1 MGSLTTDTNDLNL
14 NDYEQQIYD
23 YIIDHEGKNGKEIAS
38 YFDGKISKNSVN
50 KYLDKLEDYHDII
63 ESLQFSQG
71 EKTYFLR
78 KKDFPSSNE
87 FNASTKEDFEIR
99 KSIIR
104 KSLKYVQNQSRDEKI
119 FVYTHVI
126 KVIFSLHNFLKL
138 LQAINPDKKI
148 KRWSDY
154 EKESLDFLEE
164 VLKIMDQGIVAAIMG
179 NSDLEDLQK
188 LENYIKHYETKS
200 LE

>member
-1 MGSLTTDTNDLNL
+1 MVSLTNDTNDLNL

-23 YIIDHEGKNGKEIAS
+23 YIVDHEGKNGKQIVS
-38 YFDGKISKNSVN
+38 HFDGKISKNSVN
-50 KYLDKLEDYHDII
+50 KYLDELENYHDTI

-78 KKDFPSSNE
+78 KKDFSSSNE
-87 FNASTKEDFEIR
+87 FNVSTKEDFEIR

-126 KVIFSLHNFLKL
+126 KVVFSLYNFLKL

-154 EKESLDFLEE
+154 EKKSLDFLEDI
-164 VLKIMDQGIVAAIMG
+164 LKIMDQGIMASIIG
-179 NSDLEDLQK
+179 NSDLMDLQK
-188 LENYIKHYETKS
+188 LENYIKYYETKS